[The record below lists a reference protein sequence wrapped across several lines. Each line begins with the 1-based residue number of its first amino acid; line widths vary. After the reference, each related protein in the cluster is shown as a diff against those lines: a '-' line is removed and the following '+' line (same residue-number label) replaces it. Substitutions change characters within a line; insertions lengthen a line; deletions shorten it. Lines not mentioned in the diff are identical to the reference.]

1 VKNEISQDEVSA
13 VRSHVTISSLAMD
26 MEEKLKKGKHLTLA
40 TRVNGSKA
48 LILLDNGSEAD
59 LIDYSYAQKL
69 KLQTFKLTKPISLYL
84 GNGQHYSDI
93 TEATL
98 VELPIGNHSEQLL
111 CYLVHIPK
119 YQLVLGDSWLG
130 THNPHVDWKDRTV
143 TFASP
148 DCFSQGCLLHGRP
161 YTALAT
167 DSPLKHTFRS
177 TQREDIRF
185 VNAQHFYRLARR
197 RDHDGFLMQ
206 PRDNQ
211 KYFSATTTNAVTSE
225 DYEHF
230 MKGKPSYTIEELKQR
245 VPKKY
250 HSEIEVFLKQDADKL
265 RSHGPEDHE
274 IKLVEGANPPFARN
288 YKPMSAQELE
298 AVKKYLDEHLAKG
311 FIRPSSSSAAAPVL
325 LVRKP
330 GGGIRVCVD
339 YRALN
344 EITIKNRYPIPLFNE
359 TLDRLSKA
367 KVFSK
372 FDIIHA
378 FNRIRMKEG
387 HEWLTA
393 FNTRYGQYEYLVM
406 PFGLCNAPGTFQ
418 GYINEAVREYLD
430 LFCTAYIDD
439 ILVYSESEKEHTEH
453 VLKVLRRLKERNL
466 QLDID
471 KCEFDV
477 KEVKYLGLI
486 ITTEGIRMDPEKVA
500 VIRDWQ
506 TPKSAKDVL
515 AFTGFTGF
523 YRRFI
528 PRFSDLVRPLR
539 ECVRGEQ
546 FLSKSGKRRVRYAPF
561 VWTVEHEKAFQDLK
575 RAFETDTLLAHF
587 DPDKETWVET
597 DASDFVTAGVISQM
611 HDGVLRPVAFF
622 SKKMNPAECNY
633 MIYDKELLAI
643 IRSFETWKP
652 ELTSVAP
659 ENPVKVYTDH
669 RNLEHFMTTKQLNRR
684 QARWAEF
691 LSEFNFKIMYRPG
704 KDGQKPDILTR
715 RSQDIPSDSDDNR
728 TKHQLQTLIQ
738 DHQIDKDIKKALCVM
753 WSVNDVPEEEASA
766 DEESPQSEPVGEP
779 ITAES
784 TPTLE
789 ELLTEAYNQDEVVQ
803 DMMAA
808 KERGL
813 RKLPQHIL
821 NKGIR
826 LSMADINVR
835 DHRLWVGNR
844 LYVPD
849 YHPLRLRLM
858 EMNHRSRLA
867 GHPGRKG
874 MYRMLLRNYFW
885 PGMKDDC
892 TQYADNCSTCR
903 RAKARN
909 VKKQG
914 LLKPLP
920 IPQHRWV
927 DISMD
932 YIEALPTCHRRGQDF
947 SCVLVVVDRLS
958 KDRIYEPV
966 ASKSVNDLV
975 EAMHR
980 RVFCVKGLPRSMV
993 SDRGRAFVSHFW
1005 RRYCERYGIGI
1016 KLSSAHHPETDGQTE
1031 IVNKALK
1038 NYLRSYINYA
1048 QDDWV
1053 DWLPDA
1059 EFAANNFVNQ
1069 STGMTPFFANHGY
1082 HPRTG
1087 AEPPGTYEAT
1097 TNAEME
1103 AADKI
1108 VERAEAVRLWLQD
1121 QLAWAQ
1127 EEYERYANAHRQP
1140 HPEYRVGDQV
1150 YVDARH
1156 FAAERASKSLGY
1168 KNAGP
1173 WRVTRVID
1181 GKAYELELPDYMVTA
1196 GVCPIFHQWKLHLA
1210 PRNPYPGQNPD
1221 PQPPIMIT
1229 DAEGDEPHEEWDVL
1243 DVVDCRKTRK
1253 YGTQYKARFIGNWDE
1268 WNANPP
1274 WQPWTDFKHS
1284 REKILQYHRDHP
1296 NKPPA
1301 PESFLRNDGVSN
1313 GAETPSRRPR
1323 RRRGGG

>member
-1 VKNEISQDEVSA
+1 
-13 VRSHVTISSLAMD
+13 
-26 MEEKLKKGKHLTLA
+26 
-40 TRVNGSKA
+40 
-48 LILLDNGSEAD
+48 
-59 LIDYSYAQKL
+59 
-69 KLQTFKLTKPISLYL
+69 
-84 GNGQHYSDI
+84 
-93 TEATL
+93 
-98 VELPIGNHSEQLL
+98 
-111 CYLVHIPK
+111 
-119 YQLVLGDSWLG
+119 
-130 THNPHVDWKDRTV
+130 
-143 TFASP
+143 
-148 DCFSQGCLLHGRP
+148 
-161 YTALAT
+161 
-167 DSPLKHTFRS
+167 
-177 TQREDIRF
+177 
-185 VNAQHFYRLARR
+185 
-197 RDHDGFLMQ
+197 
-206 PRDNQ
+206 
-211 KYFSATTTNAVTSE
+211 
-225 DYEHF
+225 
-230 MKGKPSYTIEELKQR
+230 
-245 VPKKY
+245 
-250 HSEIEVFLKQDADKL
+250 
-265 RSHGPEDHE
+265 
-274 IKLVEGANPPFARN
+274 
-288 YKPMSAQELE
+288 
-298 AVKKYLDEHLAKG
+298 
-311 FIRPSSSSAAAPVL
+311 
-325 LVRKP
+325 
-330 GGGIRVCVD
+330 
-339 YRALN
+339 
-344 EITIKNRYPIPLFNE
+344 
-359 TLDRLSKA
+359 
-367 KVFSK
+367 
-372 FDIIHA
+372 
-378 FNRIRMKEG
+378 
-387 HEWLTA
+387 
-393 FNTRYGQYEYLVM
+393 M

-418 GYINEAVREYLD
+418 SYINEAVREYLD

-453 VLKVLRRLKERNL
+453 VLKVLRKLKERNL

-486 ITTEGIRMDPEKVA
+486 ITTEGIQMDPGKVA
-500 VIRDWQ
+500 AIREWQ

-515 AFTGFTGF
+515 AFTGFAGF

-528 PRFSDLVRPLR
+528 PRFSDIVRPLR

-546 FLSKSGKRRVRYAPF
+546 FLSKSGKRKVKYGPF
-561 VWTVEHEKAFQDLK
+561 AWTAEHEKAFQDLK
-575 RAFETDTLLAHF
+575 RAFETNTLLAHF

-597 DASDFVTAGVISQM
+597 DASDFVTAGVLSQM

-622 SKKMNPAECNY
+622 SKKMKPAECNY

-691 LSEFNFKIMYRPG
+691 LSEFNFKVMYRPG
-704 KDGQKPDILTR
+704 RDGQKPDILTR
-715 RSQDIPSDSDDNR
+715 RSQDVPLDSDDDR
-728 TKHQLQTLIQ
+728 TRHQLQTLIQ
-738 DHQIDKDIKKALCVM
+738 DYRIDEDIRKALCAI
-753 WSVNDVPEEEASA
+753 WSANDTPGEEDSLEG
-766 DEESPQSEPVGEP
+766 EESSRSEPAGEP
-779 ITAES
+779 MTAELQPEAP
-784 TPTLE
+784 TPSLE
-789 ELLTEAYNQDEVVQ
+789 ELLNEAYDRDEVVQ
-803 DMMAA
+803 DIIVA

-821 NKGIR
+821 NRSFR
-826 LSMADINVR
+826 LSMGDLSVR
-835 DHRLWVGNR
+835 NRRLWVGNR
-844 LYVPD
+844 LYVPE

-858 EMNHRSRLA
+858 DMNHRSRLA

-885 PGMKDDC
+885 PRMKEDC

-920 IPQHRWV
+920 IPQHRWI

-947 SCVLVVVDRLS
+947 NCVLVVVDRLS
-958 KDRIYEPV
+958 KDRIYEPL
-966 ASKSVNDLV
+966 ASKSVNDLA

-980 RVFCVKGLPRSMV
+980 RIFCAKGLPRSMV

-1005 RRYCERYGIGI
+1005 SRYCERYGIGI

-1087 AEPPGTYEAT
+1087 AEPPGTYEGT
-1097 TNAEME
+1097 TNVEME

-1108 VERAEAVRLWLQD
+1108 VERAEAIRIWLQD

-1127 EEYERYANAHRQP
+1127 EEYERYANTHRQP
-1140 HPEYRVGDQV
+1140 HPEYRIGDQV

-1173 WRVTRVID
+1173 WRIKRVID
-1181 GKAYELELPDYMVTA
+1181 NKAYELELPDYMVTA
-1196 GVCPIFHQWKLHLA
+1196 GVCSIFHPWKLHLA

-1229 DAEGDEPHEEWDVL
+1229 DPEDDEPHEEWDVL
-1243 DVVDCRKTRK
+1243 DIVDCRKTRR

-1284 REKILQYHRDHP
+1284 RDKVLQYHRDHP
-1296 NKPPA
+1296 NKPPM
-1301 PESFLRNDGVSN
+1301 PEFFLREN
-1313 GAETPSRRPR
+1313 GANINSSINDVLETPSQQPR